1 MKKLTITLALLTF
14 VFLAGYGSVQ
24 AEGSKS
30 ATNSGKKS
38 DTRLSTFSAQM
49 KDATSNLKNALNSA
63 REDFK
68 ENKEKA
74 LQEFKTRLA
83 QIKDARKKTLAE
95 KVNTAFNKINANRT
109 AEFNRHLARLTSILD
124 RIEVRKN
131 KAKEEGKNV
140 SAVEAAIAKA
150 RLSIATA
157 QTAVNA
163 QIDKDYTISFTNET
177 NLGQGAKTTRTQL
190 RQDLVGVW
198 QKVTAAKQAVV
209 DTFKSWKTVNAKN
222 NNEATPSADVT
233 PATGSAEESN

>member
-1 MKKLTITLALLTF
+1 MTSVDQKVILLVMKKLSISILLAILLIPF
-14 VFLAGYGSVQ
+14 
-24 AEGSKS
+24 
-30 ATNSGKKS
+30 
-38 DTRLSTFSAQM
+38 LSTTSSAKESNSTTEGRLKPAIAQL
-49 KDATSNLKNALNSA
+49 KDQLNSD

-68 ENKEKA
+68 NKIEQA
-74 LQEFKTRLA
+74 HEEFKTRLA
-83 QIKDARKKTLAE
+83 EIKDARKKTLAE

-124 RIEVRKN
+124 RIEARKN
-131 KAKEEGKNV
+131 KAKTEGKNV

-150 RLSIATA
+150 RLAIATA
-157 QTAVNA
+157 QTAVTT
-163 QIDKDYTISFTNET
+163 QIGKDYTISFTSET

-198 QKVTAAKQAVV
+198 QKVTLAKLAVV